1 MTNDDVM
8 MMSFSSHVIPL
19 DDQFN
24 IPLCIDCTTA
34 IEDWVYSKQHR
45 KELKKQSGK
54 NLPDLARRFIQD
66 MYMCVYVEDS
76 TYV

>member
-1 MTNDDVM
+1 
-8 MMSFSSHVIPL
+8 MSHIAHVIPL

-24 IPLCIDCTTA
+24 IPLCIDCTKT
-34 IEDWVYSKQHR
+34 IEDWVYSKQH
-45 KELKKQSGK
+45 KKKKQSGK